1 MSDAATGTGGRIRI
15 FSGIQPTGSKHLGN
29 LIGGVRQYVEGQE
42 VGDSIYCL
50 VDLHAITV
58 KHDPAALRRQV
69 HDTVSILIAAGL
81 DPDRCILFRQSDVA
95 EHTYLCWLL
104 ASVTAYGELR
114 RMTQFKEKSAE
125 QRDFVSSGLFLYP
138 VLQAADILAYQTDE
152 VPVGEDQKQHIELAR
167 TVAERFNSRYGQMFT
182 VPRHRIPDVGARIL
196 DLQDPDKKMSTTG
209 GSEQG
214 TVYILDT
221 PEAIARKFKSA
232 ITDSGREIRQAPDK
246 RGISNLIEIMAV
258 ARGVSPGDIE
268 REYASGPGYARFKD
282 DVGAAVAE
290 YLRPIRTAYDTIRS
304 DESHLES
311 ILREGAAK
319 ARAIA
324 AKTVET
330 AADRMGLGAGSGAD
344 DADGRSGVRR
354 EAGRRCVRGRA
365 PGLHGTVQGAR
376 GSDPRAE
383 DRVRRLDRDG
393 HRRIPRPLEV
403 GGELVTG
410 GGDVVPRRLRDH
422 ARAQGRPTDAA
433 ARGRGRGGSS
443 RCVAGSRVRALDR
456 ARGVPDGRARDRAR
470 ARRGGPAVHARG
482 RPPAEFAHL
491 YPDVLED
498 VNADDLARIAAVV
511 LRPPPLVD
519 LSHVTPIRYSMAEAV
534 EAVRDHMGRL
544 GQASFRDLV
553 ADCDERIQIVVRF
566 LALLELYREGMV
578 DLAQAA
584 TFGEI
589 HIRWEGEAA

>member
-1 MSDAATGTGGRIRI
+1 MSDAATGTGGRTRI

-58 KHDPAALRRQV
+58 KHDPPALRRQV

-104 ASVTAYGELR
+104 SSVTAYGELG

-125 QRDFVSSGLFLYP
+125 QKEFVSAGLFFYP

-167 TVAERFNSRYGQMFT
+167 NIAERFNSRYGELFT
-182 VPRHRIPDVGARIL
+182 VPRHRIPEVGARIL

-214 TVYILDT
+214 TVYILDA

-232 ITDSGREIRQAPDK
+232 VTDSGREIRRAPDK
-246 RGISNLIEIMAV
+246 RGISNLVEIMAV
-258 ARGVSPGDIE
+258 VRGVTPEDIE
-268 REYASGPGYARFKD
+268 REYASDPGYARFKG

-290 YLRPIRTAYDTIRS
+290 YLRPIRTAYDAIRT
-304 DESHLES
+304 DESQLES

-330 AADRMGLGAGSGAD
+330 AADRMGLGAGSGA
-344 DADGRSGVRR
+344 G
-354 EAGRRCVRGRA
+354 
-365 PGLHGTVQGAR
+365 
-376 GSDPRAE
+376 
-383 DRVRRLDRDG
+383 
-393 HRRIPRPLEV
+393 
-403 GGELVTG
+403 
-410 GGDVVPRRLRDH
+410 
-422 ARAQGRPTDAA
+422 
-433 ARGRGRGGSS
+433 
-443 RCVAGSRVRALDR
+443 
-456 ARGVPDGRARDRAR
+456 
-470 ARRGGPAVHARG
+470 
-482 RPPAEFAHL
+482 
-491 YPDVLED
+491 
-498 VNADDLARIAAVV
+498 
-511 LRPPPLVD
+511 
-519 LSHVTPIRYSMAEAV
+519 
-534 EAVRDHMGRL
+534 
-544 GQASFRDLV
+544 
-553 ADCDERIQIVVRF
+553 
-566 LALLELYREGMV
+566 
-578 DLAQAA
+578 
-584 TFGEI
+584 
-589 HIRWEGEAA
+589 

>member
-1 MSDAATGTGGRIRI
+1 VSDAATGTGGKIRI

-58 KHDPAALRRQV
+58 KHDPGALRRQV

-246 RGISNLIEIMAV
+246 RGISNLIEIVAV

-268 REYASGPGYARFKD
+268 REYASGPGYARFKE

-304 DESHLES
+304 DESPLES

-330 AADRMGLGAGSGAD
+330 AADRMGLGAGSGA
-344 DADGRSGVRR
+344 G
-354 EAGRRCVRGRA
+354 
-365 PGLHGTVQGAR
+365 
-376 GSDPRAE
+376 
-383 DRVRRLDRDG
+383 
-393 HRRIPRPLEV
+393 
-403 GGELVTG
+403 
-410 GGDVVPRRLRDH
+410 
-422 ARAQGRPTDAA
+422 
-433 ARGRGRGGSS
+433 
-443 RCVAGSRVRALDR
+443 
-456 ARGVPDGRARDRAR
+456 
-470 ARRGGPAVHARG
+470 
-482 RPPAEFAHL
+482 
-491 YPDVLED
+491 
-498 VNADDLARIAAVV
+498 
-511 LRPPPLVD
+511 
-519 LSHVTPIRYSMAEAV
+519 
-534 EAVRDHMGRL
+534 
-544 GQASFRDLV
+544 
-553 ADCDERIQIVVRF
+553 
-566 LALLELYREGMV
+566 
-578 DLAQAA
+578 
-584 TFGEI
+584 
-589 HIRWEGEAA
+589 